1 MARENRALPDDLIY
15 QLTLLCGRCK
25 EIFLAESMLLE
36 LEPPWVV
43 VGNMH
48 GYYDQLL
55 RLFKRCGD
63 LPDTRYL
70 FLGGYVDKGRRSLD
84 TIVLLLLR
92 KTQYPDDI
100 VLLRSNHEE
109 ASMTRIYGFY
119 DECKRRANV
128 KLWKCFMEAFNCM
141 PACALIREKIFCVCG
156 GLSPELTHFDQ
167 IRQLTRPTVVPDSG
181 LLCDL
186 VWSDPHAESGWV
198 ENDRG
203 VSYCFGPD
211 VVQKFVESMGVDL
224 IVRSHQVAIDG
235 YEFAAD
241 RKLVTIWSIY
251 NFKGEIGN
259 PAAIMRVSEDLEVKF
274 EVFDRHSP

>member
-1 MARENRALPDDLIY
+1 
-15 QLTLLCGRCK
+15 
-25 EIFLAESMLLE
+25 MLLE

-235 YEFAAD
+235 YVPWKVYLRCIWGCFWESFLALMGGVAEKHGPSTAFYRSRD
-241 RKLVTIWSIY
+241 PKSARQTRRK
-251 NFKGEIGN
+251 K
-259 PAAIMRVSEDLEVKF
+259 P
-274 EVFDRHSP
+274 